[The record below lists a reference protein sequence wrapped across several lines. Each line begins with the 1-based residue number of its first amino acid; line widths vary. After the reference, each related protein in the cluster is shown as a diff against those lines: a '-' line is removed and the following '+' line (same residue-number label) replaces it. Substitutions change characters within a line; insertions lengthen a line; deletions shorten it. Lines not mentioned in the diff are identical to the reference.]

1 VQQLVQNPAYDLP
14 FFIFRMIALVQ
25 EIQSVLENAKDPSRV
40 EQMEGYMKNHFSFIG
55 VMSGPRK
62 AIFQEFKPQLQQLS
76 SEQSWEFI
84 YECWVNPYREVQY
97 IAIDHLLANYKKK
110 AQSSD
115 GQHFTFVLSNQTWWD
130 SLDLL
135 AAHSVGHFARQFP
148 SAFSEL
154 AQEWESSAHFW
165 LHRTLL
171 IHQLK
176 YKQQTNL
183 ELLQYYIHTFKWNK
197 EFFIQKAIGWSL
209 REVSKWN
216 PDWVRQVV
224 ESENLLGLARR
235 EAMKYVPIV

>member
-1 VQQLVQNPAYDLP
+1 MQQLVQNPAYDLP

-25 EIQSVLENAKDPSRV
+25 EIQAALEIAKDPSRV
-40 EQMEGYMKNHFSFIG
+40 EQMEAYMKNHFSFIG
-55 VMSGPRK
+55 VMGGPRK
-62 AIFQEFKPQLQQLS
+62 AIFQQFKPQLQQLS

-97 IAIDHLLANYKKK
+97 IAIDHLLANYKKH

-115 GQHFTFVLSNQTWWD
+115 GQHFTFVLSNQTWCD

-154 AQEWESSAHFW
+154 AQEWESSANFW

-216 PDWVRQVV
+216 PDWVRYVV

-235 EAMKYVPIV
+235 EALKYVPIV

>member
-25 EIQSVLENAKDPSRV
+25 EIQSALENAKDPSRV
-40 EQMEGYMKNHFSFIG
+40 EQMEAYMKNHFSFIG

-62 AIFQEFKPQLQQLS
+62 AIFQQFKPQLQQLS
-76 SEQSWEFI
+76 PEQFWELI
-84 YECWVNPYREVQY
+84 NECWVNPYREVQY
-97 IAIDHLLANYKKK
+97 IGIDYLLAFYKKN
-110 AQSSD
+110 AQPSD
-115 GQHFTFVLSNQTWWD
+115 GQHLTFILSNQTWWD
-130 SLDLL
+130 SLDLI
-135 AAHSVGHFARQFP
+135 ATHSVGHYALQFP
-148 SAFSEL
+148 AAFSEL
-154 AQEWESSAHFW
+154 AQEWESSANFW

-176 YKQQTNL
+176 FKQQTNL

-224 ESENLLGLARR
+224 ASENLNGLAQR